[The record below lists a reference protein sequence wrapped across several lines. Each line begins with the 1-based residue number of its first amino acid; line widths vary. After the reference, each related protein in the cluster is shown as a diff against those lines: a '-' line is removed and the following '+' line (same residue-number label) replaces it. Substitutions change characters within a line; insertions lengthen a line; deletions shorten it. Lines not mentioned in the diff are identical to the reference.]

1 MGDGGEVRR
10 APFIK
15 VGDELKGEVRELV
28 AVCGQDEGAGGRKAQ
43 GRPVEGPENASSGP
57 NAVLG
62 ASHNT
67 TTHAVAERT
76 LFLGLAATRVALDQ
90 IPTDAVA
97 AFGAV
102 AVPEQLFGLK
112 RRKSKPMKGFPERL
126 LTFVSCLNTLK
137 WNSQQQLHLDPY
149 RTTVTHFHLI

>member
-1 MGDGGEVRR
+1 MLRRCISHLHRVPGDENVFLVDVKVHMGDGGEVWR

-15 VGDELKGEVRELV
+15 VGDELKGEVRKLV
-28 AVCGQDEGAGGRKAQ
+28 AVCGQDEGAGGWKAQ

-62 ASHNT
+62 AAHNT

-76 LFLGLAATRVALDQ
+76 LFLCLAASRVALDQ

-112 RRKSKPMKGFPERL
+112 RR
-126 LTFVSCLNTLK
+126 
-137 WNSQQQLHLDPY
+137 
-149 RTTVTHFHLI
+149 

>member
-1 MGDGGEVRR
+1 MGDGGEVWR

-15 VGDELKGEVRELV
+15 VGDELKGEVRKLV
-28 AVCGQDEGAGGRKAQ
+28 AVCGQDEGAGGWKAQ
-43 GRPVEGPENASSGP
+43 GRPIEGPEYASSGP

-62 ASHNT
+62 AAHNT

-76 LFLGLAATRVALDQ
+76 LFLCLAASRVALHQ
-90 IPTDAVA
+90 IATDAVA

-112 RRKSKPMKGFPERL
+112 RR
-126 LTFVSCLNTLK
+126 
-137 WNSQQQLHLDPY
+137 
-149 RTTVTHFHLI
+149 

>member
-1 MGDGGEVRR
+1 MLRRCISHLHRVPGDENVFLVDVKVHVGDGGEVWR

-15 VGDELKGEVRELV
+15 VGDELKGEVRKLV

-57 NAVLG
+57 DAVLG
-62 ASHNT
+62 AAHNA

-76 LFLGLAATRVALDQ
+76 LFLCLAASRVALDQ

-112 RRKSKPMKGFPERL
+112 PRKSKPIKLSL
-126 LTFVSCLNTLK
+126 L
-137 WNSQQQLHLDPY
+137 
-149 RTTVTHFHLI
+149 